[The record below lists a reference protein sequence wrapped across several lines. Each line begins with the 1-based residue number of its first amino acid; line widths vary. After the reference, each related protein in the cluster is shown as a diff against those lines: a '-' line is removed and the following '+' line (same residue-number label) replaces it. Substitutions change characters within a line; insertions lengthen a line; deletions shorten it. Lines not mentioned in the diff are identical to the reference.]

1 MPFHVR
7 CIGDYSFTC
16 GKVRNEY
23 FLFFNRYFLVC
34 LSWFF
39 VAEFVYER
47 FFFFFL
53 EMHIDTFLCSWI
65 MVFVTA
71 IIGLLLC
78 ILFYFCYVL

>member
-47 FFFFFL
+47 FFFFF
-53 EMHIDTFLCSWI
+53 WK
-65 MVFVTA
+65 
-71 IIGLLLC
+71 C
-78 ILFYFCYVL
+78 I